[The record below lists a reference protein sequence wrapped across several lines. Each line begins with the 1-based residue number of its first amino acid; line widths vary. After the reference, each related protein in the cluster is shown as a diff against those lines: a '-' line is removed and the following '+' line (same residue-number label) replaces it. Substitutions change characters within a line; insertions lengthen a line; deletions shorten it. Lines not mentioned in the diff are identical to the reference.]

1 MTMIDFSEIG
11 PQIVRDRPLSEFAPK
26 RVRQDRPQSE
36 ITPPPSAVETMR
48 PLETEEFSRNALVF
62 YEGVQSMQAESK
74 RLREESAE
82 QKARIEQFQSRVTE
96 LQSQLEFSRLETAEA
111 NRRTDE
117 VREKLAQF
125 KAMAQNIGGILA
137 DMLQEQT

>member
-1 MTMIDFSEIG
+1 
-11 PQIVRDRPLSEFAPK
+11 
-26 RVRQDRPQSE
+26 
-36 ITPPPSAVETMR
+36 MR

-125 KAMAQNIGGILA
+125 KAMAQNMGGILA